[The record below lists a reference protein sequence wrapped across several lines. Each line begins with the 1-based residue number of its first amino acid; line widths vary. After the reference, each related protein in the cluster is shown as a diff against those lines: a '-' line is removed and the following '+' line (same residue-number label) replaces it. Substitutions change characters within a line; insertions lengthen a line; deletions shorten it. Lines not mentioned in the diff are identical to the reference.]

1 MHVAERA
8 AGRTADDQRHRPSPE
23 GPDVARTWVV
33 SWLRA
38 VSLAFPGQRPSG
50 WC

>member
-1 MHVAERA
+1 MHVAVRVPM
-8 AGRTADDQRHRPSPE
+8 RTAERRRHRPSPE

-38 VSLAFPGQRPSG
+38 VALAFPDR
-50 WC
+50 